1 MKRRIKVFARRVSN
15 VLSPR
20 STRELHERVD
30 RLEREL
36 DEYRRDSLRVAEMLD
51 LVETQ
56 LTPGN
61 STQRADTP
69 ASPTV
74 KNK

>member
-1 MKRRIKVFARRVSN
+1 MKRRIKQFARRVIN
-15 VLSPR
+15 VLSPIL
-20 STRELHERVD
+20 TRELHERVD

-56 LTPGN
+56 LTPRGGTAAS
-61 STQRADTP
+61 STVTE
-69 ASPTV
+69 
-74 KNK
+74 K